1 MGPQARF
8 KKYELMVHPY
18 SGLDPVNWN
27 LFLNNVRRFEQLAS
41 SRLDDAAGSLY
52 AAVENLLDMS
62 LSLRRADDSE
72 IREKLANIA
81 HQLGYEGETILNTTA
96 LSQGLYFFPKYL
108 NDSVV
113 DYTDNVESDPGP
125 VKSHGQ

>member
-1 MGPQARF
+1 M
-8 KKYELMVHPY
+8 
-18 SGLDPVNWN
+18 
-27 LFLNNVRRFEQLAS
+27 FLNNIRKFEQLAS
-41 SRLDDAAGSLY
+41 SRLDEAADALY
-52 AAVENLLDMS
+52 ASVENLLDMS

-72 IREKLANIA
+72 IREKLGSIA
-81 HQLGYEGETILNTTA
+81 HDLGYEGETLLNTNA

-113 DYTDNVESDPGP
+113 NYTDNVELNPGP

>member
-8 KKYELMVHPY
+8 RKYELMVHPY
-18 SGLDPVNWN
+18 SGLDPGNWK
-27 LFLNNVRRFEQLAS
+27 LFLNNLRKFEQLAS
-41 SRLDDAAGSLY
+41 SRLDEATVALY
-52 AAVENLLDMS
+52 AAIENLLDMS

-72 IREKLANIA
+72 ICEKLGGIA
-81 HQLGYEGETILNTTA
+81 RELGYEGETLLNTSA

-113 DYTDNVESDPGP
+113 NYADNVESNPGP